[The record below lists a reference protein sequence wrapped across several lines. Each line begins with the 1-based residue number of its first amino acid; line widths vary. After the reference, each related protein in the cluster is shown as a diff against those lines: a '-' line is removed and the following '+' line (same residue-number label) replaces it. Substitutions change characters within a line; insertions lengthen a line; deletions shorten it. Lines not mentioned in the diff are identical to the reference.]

1 MACISRRRLQVSS
14 FRIGIL
20 ILNFILSICLPLPSE
35 TQATRPAGVI
45 SRQGVDEK
53 SMQSLVRQLVDC
65 GTRNSFSSWTSP
77 TRGIGCGRDRI
88 VERLIQTAKSSG
100 NRLSVVVDKFEAPS
114 AGVRRGPQHLEN
126 VYAILPGSDAALA
139 KTVFIVA
146 GHFDSR
152 ASDVRD
158 RDAEAPG
165 ADDDASGVA
174 VTVECARLLAAD
186 AGKRGYRATILFA
199 ALSGEEQGLLGG
211 SRLLQWVTQQGY
223 SVGGMLDDDI
233 VGSVSAAGS
242 ERRIRVFS
250 GGASEQDEDS
260 PSRKL
265 ASVVEEIVG
274 VQTIRLV
281 PALDREGRGGDQIP
295 FYLAGLPAVRFTEPV
310 EDLNHQHQNVRVEN
324 GVEYGDLSKYLNAAF
339 MGDVAWENAE
349 VLQQLASSASPV
361 EH

>member
-233 VGSVSAAGS
+233 VGSV
-242 ERRIRVFS
+242 
-250 GGASEQDEDS
+250 
-260 PSRKL
+260 
-265 ASVVEEIVG
+265 
-274 VQTIRLV
+274 
-281 PALDREGRGGDQIP
+281 
-295 FYLAGLPAVRFTEPV
+295 
-310 EDLNHQHQNVRVEN
+310 
-324 GVEYGDLSKYLNAAF
+324 
-339 MGDVAWENAE
+339 
-349 VLQQLASSASPV
+349 
-361 EH
+361 